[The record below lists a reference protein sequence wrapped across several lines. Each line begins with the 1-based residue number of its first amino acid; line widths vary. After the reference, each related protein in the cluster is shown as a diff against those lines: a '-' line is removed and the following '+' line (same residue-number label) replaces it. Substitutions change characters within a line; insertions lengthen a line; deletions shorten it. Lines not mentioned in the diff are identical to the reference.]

1 MRVLIAGGGTGGHV
15 YPGIALH
22 RALEKIH
29 SDLEVLFIGARG
41 GVEKGILE
49 RLDLPCLFLP
59 GRGLRGKSI
68 GARLVSPFV
77 FKWAVIQASRVILR
91 FKPDIVIGTG
101 GYASVSAV
109 AAAALLG
116 KTRVLLEQNS
126 VPGLANRTLSRIAS
140 LTLLSYDGSEQYL
153 PPGARYV
160 VTGNPLRFDPTP
172 SRFDRSRILRSLGL
186 SEDRP
191 VVLLFGGSRGAQS
204 INRAGVT
211 AAGRLAGEGKAQ
223 FLFLTGERD
232 FDWIQSEIGT
242 GLTGVTLLPF
252 YEEMDKLYAVADLA
266 VARSGA
272 SSVTELA
279 AFGVPAVFVPYPY
292 AADDHQLKNARPL
305 QEINAAVILED
316 SVLDGDSLTGVIR
329 ALLNDPGR
337 RRQMTDRMRSWSRPD
352 AADRAAGLIMDLVKK
367 NSGNE
372 VRVQAGS
379 LFSPDGYERT

>member
-1 MRVLIAGGGTGGHV
+1 MRILIAGGGTGGHV
-15 YPGIALH
+15 YPGIALY
-22 RALEKIH
+22 RALKKNH
-29 SDLEVLFIGARG
+29 SNLEVLFIGARG

-49 RLDLPCLFLP
+49 RLDLPCLLLP

-77 FKWAVIQASRVILR
+77 FKWAVIRASRAILR

-101 GYASVSAV
+101 GYASVSTV
-109 AAAALLG
+109 VAAALLG

-126 VPGLANRTLSRIAS
+126 VPGLANRTLARIAS
-140 LTLLSYDGSEQYL
+140 LSLLSYDGSEQYL
-153 PPGARYV
+153 PAGGRYV
-160 VTGNPLRFDPTP
+160 VTGNPLRFDPAP
-172 SRFDRSRILRSLGL
+172 GRFDRSKILRSLGL

-211 AAGRLAGEGKAQ
+211 AAGRLAGEGIAQ

-232 FDWIQSEIGT
+232 FDWIQSIGT

-292 AADDHQLKNARPL
+292 AADDHQLENARPL
-305 QEINAAVILED
+305 REINAAVILED
-316 SVLDGDSLTGVIR
+316 SVLDGESLTGVIR

-337 RRQMTDRMRSWSRPD
+337 RRQMADRMRSWSRPD
-352 AADRAAGLIMDLVKK
+352 AADRAAGLIMDLIKK

-372 VRVQAGS
+372 VRVQTGS
-379 LFSPDGYERT
+379 LFSPEGYERT